1 MLTMPATVHARVPLS
16 LLAAMRDVDAPG
28 GDAEEEYVQEL
39 RNKRLGLSI
48 TVFDQIRRYGDAVR
62 RSQQIAVVE
71 ATGLSTLIG
80 RRPDAEEIFQ
90 SAGKRIALDVY
101 QTISSTVRAIIL
113 ILPGFLARPIALRRL
128 RKIAKKYFNATIGRT
143 GSFLTLTV
151 EESVSAEHSPRGV
164 GCRYYESA
172 LRELL
177 KLMVRGSGAVDH
189 VRCITRGEGACE
201 WRADWR
207 FTHKSESNA

>member
-1 MLTMPATVHARVPLS
+1 MPATVHARVPLS
-16 LLAAMRDVDAPG
+16 LLAAIRDVDSPG
-28 GDAEEEYVQEL
+28 GDAEAEYVQEL
-39 RNKRLGLSI
+39 RNKRLGLSD
-48 TVFDQIRRYGDAVR
+48 TVYAQIRRYGDAVR
-62 RSQQIAVVE
+62 RSQQISVVE

-80 RRPDAEEIFQ
+80 RRPDAEQIFQ
-90 SAGKRIALDVY
+90 SAGKKIALDLY
-101 QTISSTVRAIIL
+101 QTISSSTRGIIL
-113 ILPGFLARPIALRRL
+113 FLPGFLARPIALRQL
-128 RKIAKKYFNATIGRT
+128 RKIARKYFNATISRT

-151 EESVSAEHSPRGV
+151 EDSVTAEQAPRGV

-189 VRCITRGEGACE
+189 VRCVTRDEGACE

-207 FTHKSESNA
+207 FIQKPESHA